1 MIDQLRQQI
10 VVGMKRQRDQ
20 EESGSSSILHQKEQ
34 IRNQTSPTKFQGP
47 EFSLFEM
54 TVFIK
59 ILRDIEIEDFFEYPE
74 KNLNEIFTGNC
85 SHYIVTK
92 ADSFEIEL
100 YSKTCRKINEVID
113 LQEYF
118 SNFDYVS
125 LSKSDKYDII
135 IDKLNYYS
143 KIKGKVKYET
153 LLKKYDIEIEAKD
166 KDMLYSAERYIYKI
180 YNDEIKFNNL
190 YMKFKN
196 VLIERNIGF
205 TWQLFVFARSLIRSF
220 FTFHGEDEYYD
231 NLLKNK
237 KVSILE
243 YLEDH
248 DFLEIK
254 ANNWL
259 VRMRKM
265 KELKVRKEI
274 FMELSDAEKEENIK
288 FTSKVSEHNY
298 ILEIKVIEKWVH
310 LYEANDDKL
319 TKEECEKFINDSYK
333 KSGVNTELY
342 KFYSIYP
349 KQNNDIK
356 AKIQSYVKALLTN
369 KDVDYFSKIN
379 YLQPFYQINLHPF
392 LSQPHYYLTKYVHR
406 ECRKNH
412 IDLFGQRG
420 GGHGGYKRRGQN
432 NIGYL
437 GNKRVEQGGYRDYK
451 RGKFSGGYGKYN
463 RG

>member
-10 VVGMKRQRDQ
+10 VVGMKRQRDPENLE

-180 YNDEIKFNNL
+180 YNE
-190 YMKFKN
+190 
-196 VLIERNIGF
+196 
-205 TWQLFVFARSLIRSF
+205 
-220 FTFHGEDEYYD
+220 
-231 NLLKNK
+231 
-237 KVSILE
+237 
-243 YLEDH
+243 
-248 DFLEIK
+248 
-254 ANNWL
+254 
-259 VRMRKM
+259 
-265 KELKVRKEI
+265 
-274 FMELSDAEKEENIK
+274 
-288 FTSKVSEHNY
+288 
-298 ILEIKVIEKWVH
+298 
-310 LYEANDDKL
+310 
-319 TKEECEKFINDSYK
+319 
-333 KSGVNTELY
+333 
-342 KFYSIYP
+342 
-349 KQNNDIK
+349 
-356 AKIQSYVKALLTN
+356 
-369 KDVDYFSKIN
+369 
-379 YLQPFYQINLHPF
+379 
-392 LSQPHYYLTKYVHR
+392 
-406 ECRKNH
+406 
-412 IDLFGQRG
+412 
-420 GGHGGYKRRGQN
+420 
-432 NIGYL
+432 
-437 GNKRVEQGGYRDYK
+437 
-451 RGKFSGGYGKYN
+451 
-463 RG
+463 

>member
-1 MIDQLRQQI
+1 
-10 VVGMKRQRDQ
+10 
-20 EESGSSSILHQKEQ
+20 
-34 IRNQTSPTKFQGP
+34 
-47 EFSLFEM
+47 
-54 TVFIK
+54 
-59 ILRDIEIEDFFEYPE
+59 
-74 KNLNEIFTGNC
+74 
-85 SHYIVTK
+85 
-92 ADSFEIEL
+92 
-100 YSKTCRKINEVID
+100 
-113 LQEYF
+113 
-118 SNFDYVS
+118 
-125 LSKSDKYDII
+125 
-135 IDKLNYYS
+135 
-143 KIKGKVKYET
+143 
-153 LLKKYDIEIEAKD
+153 
-166 KDMLYSAERYIYKI
+166 
-180 YNDEIKFNNL
+180 
-190 YMKFKN
+190 MKFKN

-265 KELKVRKEI
+265 KELK
-274 FMELSDAEKEENIK
+274 
-288 FTSKVSEHNY
+288 
-298 ILEIKVIEKWVH
+298 
-310 LYEANDDKL
+310 ANDDKL